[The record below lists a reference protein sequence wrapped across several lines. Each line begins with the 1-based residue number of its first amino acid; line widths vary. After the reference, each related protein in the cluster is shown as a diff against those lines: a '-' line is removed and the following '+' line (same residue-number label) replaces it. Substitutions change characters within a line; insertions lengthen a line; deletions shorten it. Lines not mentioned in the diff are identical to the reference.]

1 MSQLNVNNITKYT
14 GGEVVVNDASE
25 DVDFR
30 VESNGYANMLFVDG
44 GNNTVGINEASN
56 TRAFFQVTADVAVA
70 ADACRLE
77 GNSANGIPLV
87 LDNLRAD
94 AASEH
99 TIHFFRDG
107 SRFAAIGGTD
117 TSLQF
122 FNASAVT
129 MQIDSTGAVT
139 KPLQPAFLCYNSA
152 VDATATG
159 DGTAVTIDYDTEV
172 FDQNSDF
179 ASDTFTAPVTGK
191 YFLQVQVGL
200 QDTEDAT
207 NTRYRMIL
215 VTSNRTCVF
224 HEQRVMR
231 QDDGGQDIVLLNGS
245 IVADLDA
252 SDTAYVQAAVYGGT
266 KVVDIWGNS
275 QPETFFSGCL
285 LA

>member
-1 MSQLNVNNITKYT
+1 MT
-14 GGEVVVNDASE
+14 GTTPVLTIGDAGAE
-25 DVDFR
+25 DTAIVFDGNAQDFHIGLDD
-30 VESNGYANMLFVDG
+30 S
-44 GNNTVGINEASN
+44 
-56 TRAFFQVTADVAVA
+56 ADSLTIGLGSTLGTTSHIVI
-70 ADACRLE
+70 DA
-77 GNSANGIPLV
+77 
-87 LDNLRAD
+87 
-94 AASEH
+94 
-99 TIHFFRDG
+99 
-107 SRFAAIGGTD
+107 
-117 TSLQF
+117 
-122 FNASAVT
+122 
-129 MQIDSTGAVT
+129 TGAIT

-159 DGTAVTIDYDTEV
+159 DGTAVTIDYDYEV
-172 FDQNSDF
+172 FDQNGDF